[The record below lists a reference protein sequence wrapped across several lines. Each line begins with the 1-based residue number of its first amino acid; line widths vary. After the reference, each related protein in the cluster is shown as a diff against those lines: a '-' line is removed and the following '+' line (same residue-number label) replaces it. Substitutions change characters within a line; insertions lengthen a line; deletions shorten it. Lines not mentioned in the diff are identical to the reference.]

1 MQNSVNKSSPRI
13 FILTSISR
21 TARVL
26 SIISVIVML
35 VFIAPFILH
44 YVEDASSYRFIRTIL
59 DVDRTI
65 IITVKENIP
74 TKIGG
79 KDMSRWI
86 MIIGMFILSGI
97 FSRMSERF
105 KDRTEYY
112 RYKFNIETWKK
123 QMNLSDSAII
133 LTPLN
138 QKLEQLKSAKKK
150 DREQLI
156 KEFIETKKK
165 LDEMGRD
172 LAFLAI
178 DVVDS
183 TGMKEGEE
191 KAIIE
196 HDFKEY
202 KRFVER
208 AFASHGSL
216 KAAWTP
222 DGVMSCFNT
231 VDAAV
236 RAAREVITG
245 LDSFNK
251 NIKGIRS
258 DFRVRCGVNSGFV
271 YFDESIPLEE
281 ISDRVIDIAGH
292 MQKYALP
299 NTVCIAKPT
308 IEPLNER
315 TGFEPS
321 GRMVDGYEVYEWR
334 KAGSATQ

>member
-1 MQNSVNKSSPRI
+1 MKTEKEKKSV
-13 FILTSISR
+13 
-21 TARVL
+21 RVRSL
-26 SIISVIVML
+26 SITSRIIRACSVCFML
-35 VFIAPFILH
+35 LMLLFIAPLLLQ
-44 YVEDASSYRFIRTIL
+44 YLEDATSYRFARW
-59 DVDRTI
+59 I
-65 IITVKENIP
+65 IETDKNLLVIVKENIP
-74 TKIGG
+74 TKIAG

-86 MIIGMFILSGI
+86 SIVGLFIISG
-97 FSRMSERF
+97 SLTRMSEKLKDKSEYF
-105 KDRTEYY
+105 K
-112 RYKFNIETWKK
+112 YKDNVDTWKR
-123 QMNLSDSAII
+123 QLNLSDNAIV

-138 QKLEQLKSAKKK
+138 QKLEQLKTAKKK

-156 KEFIETKKK
+156 KEFIETKKE

-208 AFASHGSL
+208 CFAAFGCL
-216 KAAWTP
+216 KSTWTP

-236 RAAREVITG
+236 RAAREVING
-245 LDSFNK
+245 LDNFNK
-251 NIKGIRS
+251 TVKGMRR
-258 DFRVRCGVNSGFV
+258 DFLVRAGVNSGFV
-271 YFDESIPLEE
+271 YFDESLPLEE

-292 MQKYALP
+292 MQKNALP

-321 GRMVDGYEVYEWR
+321 GRVVDGYEVYEW
-334 KAGSATQ
+334 KKSIG

>member
-1 MQNSVNKSSPRI
+1 MNNPNEIKSTRVKI
-13 FILTSISR
+13 FSISSR
-21 TARVL
+21 IVRAFSVL
-26 SIISVIVML
+26 LVLVML
-35 VFIAPFILH
+35 IFVAPLIFQFF
-44 YVEDASSYRFIRTIL
+44 EDASSYKFIRWVNETDKSLLVI
-59 DVDRTI
+59 
-65 IITVKENIP
+65 VKENIP
-74 TKIGG
+74 TKIAG

-86 MIIGMFILSGI
+86 AIVGLFIISG
-97 FSRMSERF
+97 SLTRMSEKLKDKSEYF
-105 KDRTEYY
+105 K
-112 RYKFNIETWKK
+112 YKDNVDSWKK
-123 QMNLSDSAII
+123 QMHLSDNAIV

-138 QKLEQLKSAKKK
+138 EKLEQFKNAKKK
-150 DREQLI
+150 DRDQLL

-183 TGMKEGEE
+183 TGMKDGEE

-208 AFASHGSL
+208 SLTSFGSL
-216 KAAWTP
+216 KSTWTP
-222 DGVMSCFNT
+222 DGVMSCFST

-236 RAAREVITG
+236 RAAREIITG
-245 LDSFNK
+245 LDAFNK
-251 NIKGIRS
+251 NVKGMKR
-258 DFRVRCGVNSGFV
+258 DFMVRCGVNSGFV
-271 YFDESIPLEE
+271 YFDESVPLEE

-292 MQKYALP
+292 MQKQATA

-315 TGFEPS
+315 NGFEPS
-321 GRMVDGYEVYEWR
+321 GRVVDGYEVYEW
-334 KAGSATQ
+334 KKSAG

>member
-1 MQNSVNKSSPRI
+1 MTDKKNKKSSSVT
-13 FILTSISR
+13 FLLTFSKISR
-21 TARVL
+21 AF
-26 SIISVIVML
+26 SVISILLML
-35 VFIAPFILH
+35 LFIGAFVVQYI
-44 YVEDASSYRFIRTIL
+44 EDAPKYRLVRSML
-59 DVDRTI
+59 DIDKKITM
-65 IITVKENIP
+65 TVKANIP

-79 KDMSRWI
+79 KDMSRLI
-86 MIIGMFILSGI
+86 MIVGMFILSGS
-97 FSRMSERF
+97 FTRMAERLKDKSEYF
-105 KDRTEYY
+105 KFKSNLD
-112 RYKFNIETWKK
+112 IWKRE
-123 QMNLSDSAII
+123 MNLSDNAIV

-138 QKLEQLKSAKKK
+138 QKLEQLKNAKKK
-150 DREQLI
+150 DREQLL

-222 DGVMSCFNT
+222 DGVMSCFNS

-245 LDSFNK
+245 LDDFNK
-251 NIKGIRS
+251 NVKGMRS

-292 MQKYALP
+292 MQKNAAP

-321 GRMVDGYEVYEWR
+321 GRIVDGYEVYEW
-334 KAGSATQ
+334 KKT

>member
-1 MQNSVNKSSPRI
+1 MPYVENAKSFGYVQS
-13 FILTSISR
+13 LLHVEQSISSFVR
-21 TARVL
+21 
-26 SIISVIVML
+26 
-35 VFIAPFILH
+35 
-44 YVEDASSYRFIRTIL
+44 
-59 DVDRTI
+59 
-65 IITVKENIP
+65 ENIP

-79 KDMSRWI
+79 KDMTRWI
-86 MIIGMFILSGI
+86 VIIVMFIFSSSLSRSG
-97 FSRMSERF
+97 ERF
-105 KDRTEYY
+105 HEKAQYL
-112 RYKFNIETWKK
+112 KFKLDVDEWKS
-123 QMNLSDSAII
+123 QLNLSDNAII
-133 LTPLN
+133 LSPIN
-138 QKLEQLKSAKKK
+138 EKLEQFKTAKKK
-150 DREQLI
+150 DREQLL
-156 KEFIETKKK
+156 KEFAQTKKK

-178 DVVDS
+178 DVADS
-183 TGMKEGEE
+183 TGMKDGEE
-191 KAIIE
+191 RGVIE

-202 KRFVER
+202 KRFVEGTLI
-208 AFASHGSL
+208 AHGCL
-216 KAAWTP
+216 KSTWTP

-245 LDSFNK
+245 LDEFNK
-251 NIKGIRS
+251 NVKGMRS

-292 MQKYALP
+292 MQKNAAP

-321 GRMVDGYEVYEWR
+321 GRVVDGYEVYEW
-334 KAGSATQ
+334 KKT